1 MKCISCGKF
10 NKKLLFILIGGFGKL
25 LSSLILFLAKND
37 VKMNQHCFIIGIN
50 SGLGMM
56 LAFIPDIIL
65 KQKSKKRN
73 KSILQEKE
81 LLTNDTYSESI
92 KSQNNNKSTKKKR
105 LKIIIILICSILD
118 YIQKMLAFTYTKY
131 FINNPWLFDII
142 FLTLFSYKILGLKLY
157 SHQYITSLI
166 MIIFGIVLNAI
177 HAEYNVTLI
186 YKLLLTVFDEM
197 CFNLAIVLAKYG
209 MDNLFITPYQIT
221 YFEGLFCFVINVISI
236 SLSTN
241 IELVNPPLIV
251 RLMKSCTYKGK
262 TYVDNFWAFM
272 EEFKYME
279 ILYFFVQFFGRAFF
293 NLFSHIIAKDFTPI
307 HVIFLLMIGEIV
319 LAFDSGSPGII
330 VVNLV
335 VIISVIFLLLVFT
348 EIIELHCC
356 GLDRNTKKNI
366 NAREAN
372 VNDFDAHSDDSGI
385 ELEGNLIPLNED
397 DIDEN

>member
-1 MKCISCGKF
+1 MKYISCGKF
-10 NKKLLFILIGGFGKL
+10 NKKLLFILIGGIGKL
-25 LSSLILFLAKND
+25 LSSLILFL
-37 VKMNQHCFIIGIN
+37 VKDESRMNQHCFIIGIN
-50 SGLGMM
+50 SGFGMM
-56 LAFIPDIIL
+56 IAFIPDIIL

-81 LLTNDTYSESI
+81 LLANDAYSESI
-92 KSQNNNKSTKKKR
+92 KNQNNNRLSKKR

-118 YIQKMLAFTYTKY
+118 YIQKMLAFVYTKY
-131 FINNPWLFDII
+131 FINNPWLFDIV

-157 SHQYITSLI
+157 SHQYITSFI

-236 SLSTN
+236 SISTN
-241 IELVNPPLIV
+241 VEIVNPPLIV

-262 TYVDNFWAFM
+262 IYVDNFWSFM

-279 ILYFFVQFFGRAFF
+279 IFYFFVQLFGRAFF

-319 LAFDSGSPGII
+319 LAFDSKSPGII

-348 EIIELHCC
+348 EIIELHFC

>member
-1 MKCISCGKF
+1 MKYISCGKF
-10 NKKLLFILIGGFGKL
+10 NKKLLFILIGGIGKL
-25 LSSLILFLAKND
+25 LSSLILFL
-37 VKMNQHCFIIGIN
+37 VKDESRMNQHCFMIGIN
-50 SGLGMM
+50 SGFGMM
-56 LAFIPDIIL
+56 IAFIPDIIL

-81 LLTNDTYSESI
+81 LLANDAYSESI
-92 KSQNNNKSTKKKR
+92 KNQNNNRLSKKR
-105 LKIIIILICSILD
+105 
-118 YIQKMLAFTYTKY
+118 
-131 FINNPWLFDII
+131 
-142 FLTLFSYKILGLKLY
+142 LFSYKILGLKLY
-157 SHQYITSLI
+157 SHQYITSFI

-236 SLSTN
+236 SISTN
-241 IELVNPPLIV
+241 VEIVNPPLIV

-262 TYVDNFWAFM
+262 IYVDNFWSFM

-279 ILYFFVQFFGRAFF
+279 IFYFFVQLFGRAFF

-319 LAFDSGSPGII
+319 LAFDSKSPGII

-348 EIIELHCC
+348 EIIELHFC